1 MIKIKFTT
9 TLIFFLLLPLSIF
22 ADSPLTSTPICNA
35 YEDKEIVMKA
45 KTEGKMNSEI
55 AQYLHKKSNP
65 VDVKAAVI
73 NALGWDFNGKKNAEI
88 YCSIV
93 FEKQITESDISSLSA
108 NDNFVI
114 GYLKALDD
122 YFYPYKAVPF
132 LREAQKEMND
142 SYTVSII
149 LALVRAQNA
158 DFCSSWKYVN
168 KVFRNKY
175 LEKDLRKDAEKIIYD
190 YMVLYKNDCK

>member
-1 MIKIKFTT
+1 MIKFTIT
-9 TLIFFLLLPLSIF
+9 FIFLLLLPLSVF
-22 ADSPLTSTPICNA
+22 ADSPLTSTPISNA

-45 KTEGKMNSEI
+45 KTEGTMNKEI
-55 AQYLHKKSNP
+55 ADYLHEKTNP
-65 VDVKAAVI
+65 LDIKAAVI

-88 YCSIV
+88 YCGII
-93 FEKQITESDISSLSA
+93 FGKQITESDINLLSA
-108 NDNFVI
+108 HDNFVI

-132 LREAQKEMND
+132 LRGAQKELND

-149 LALVRAQNA
+149 LALARAQNA

-168 KVFRNKY
+168 KVFRNKS
-175 LEKDLRKDAEKIIYD
+175 LDKDLRSDAEKIIYD